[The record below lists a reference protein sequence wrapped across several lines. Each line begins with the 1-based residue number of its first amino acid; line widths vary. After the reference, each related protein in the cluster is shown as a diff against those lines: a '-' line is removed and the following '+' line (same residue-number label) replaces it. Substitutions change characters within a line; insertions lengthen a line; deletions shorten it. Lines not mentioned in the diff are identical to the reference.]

1 MLLRD
6 VFERLFF
13 RCMIAA
19 VLLVKKWSS
28 RSTRAAGRVR
38 REKIGFM
45 DVNSTP
51 LAMLAQ
57 TFRRAKRRKRRRIL
71 TDRKILFYSRLC
83 TRFLRRVRRP
93 KMIVVI
99 LDGMPLRASTLVR
112 LVRYASGRIDGIKR
126 FS

>member
-1 MLLRD
+1 
-6 VFERLFF
+6 
-13 RCMIAA
+13 MIAA
-19 VLLVKKWSS
+19 VVLVKKRSS
-28 RSTRAAGRVR
+28 PSTRAAGRVM

-51 LAMLAQ
+51 LGMLAQ
-57 TFRRAKRRKRRRIL
+57 TFRRPKRRKRRRIP

-83 TRFLRRVRRP
+83 TRFLRRIRRL
-93 KMIVVI
+93 KMIVII

-112 LVRYASGRIDGIKR
+112 LVRYTSGRIDGIKR